1 MVAANPESGGERQS
15 GSRTYRGHGTNNW
28 VANDSPTH
36 QRRGTRTGNVGMP
49 RDAVRGEPR
58 PQGRPRN
65 EEEVIRRPRDR
76 AEFSQARPREM
87 KLDKY
92 DGSTSVDSFLAK
104 FEVCSRHN
112 GWREEERLA
121 QLQCALIN
129 DAAQILWDLGSE
141 GVAKS
146 RDLISQ
152 LRTRY
157 GSENQTS
164 LYRTQLKCRRRTK
177 GESLATLVNDVRR
190 MVALAYP
197 GPTSSMKEA
206 VACDAFLEA
215 LNDPVMALKVREREP
230 STLEEAFQC
239 TLRLEAYAGSGPAGA
254 SDKVDRD
261 RMGYCRMAQEGVA
274 KPSEDRWLEYLRE
287 LERRQQENLRWLLEE
302 VKGVLAGA
310 RDNASPTGAPT
321 TSRQRG
327 SAWQGSGPRR
337 PVTVTC
343 FGCGEQGHFRSQCPG
358 WREAEAP
365 NDGHR
370 APNVTE
376 TVATN
381 HHVKLVNGFYLNV
394 RIGGK
399 ECRALID
406 TGSEI
411 TLVPYAVV
419 NGVMLKPSDQQLQA
433 ANRTTIVVR
442 GEATLPLQ
450 VGPLTVSTKCLVVD
464 GVTEIL
470 IGMGWLMKNVDC
482 LDFKNRRIGMRGHSF
497 RLVSEPPNQVKGP
510 GRTRIEERQRPIR
523 RRCLP
528 AKLKDYV
535 YRSRERRPTGAGSKR
550 QEDVAHR
557 ESNNMLVLDRR
568 KADGCQKVLLYDRC
582 QSYNRRTN
590 ILLDCCS
597 MQH

>member
-1 MVAANPESGGERQS
+1 MAP
-15 GSRTYRGHGTNNW
+15 
-28 VANDSPTH
+28 
-36 QRRGTRTGNVGMP
+36 
-49 RDAVRGEPR
+49 
-58 PQGRPRN
+58 
-65 EEEVIRRPRDR
+65 
-76 AEFSQARPREM
+76 
-87 KLDKY
+87 
-92 DGSTSVDSFLAK
+92 TSVDSFLAK

-112 GWREEERLA
+112 EWREEERLA

-215 LNDPVMALKVREREP
+215 LNDPGMALKVREREP

-239 TLRLEAYAGSGPAGA
+239 TLRLEAHAGSGPAVA
-254 SDKVDRD
+254 SERGDRD
-261 RMGYCRMAQEGVA
+261 RMGYCRMAQEKVT

-287 LERRQQENLRWLLEE
+287 LERRQQENLRRLLEE
-302 VKGVLAGA
+302 VKGVLAGS
-310 RDNASPTGAPT
+310 RDNTGPAEAPT
-321 TSRQRG
+321 PGRQG
-327 SAWQGSGPRR
+327 ESVWQGRGPRR
-337 PVTVTC
+337 PMTVTC

-358 WREAEAP
+358 RRGAEAP
-365 NDGHR
+365 NDGR
-370 APNVTE
+370 RVPNATE

-381 HHVKLVNGFYLNV
+381 HHVKRANGFYLNV
-394 RIGGK
+394 EIGGK
-399 ECRALID
+399 KRRALID

-411 TLVPYAVV
+411 TLVPCTVV
-419 NGVMLKPSDQQLQA
+419 NGVMLEPSDQKLQA
-433 ANRTTIVVR
+433 ANGTTIMVR

-470 IGMGWLMKNVDC
+470 IGMGWLLKNADC

-497 RLVSEPPNQVKGP
+497 RLETEPLNQVNEP
-510 GRTRIEERQRPIR
+510 GRTRIEEHQRSLRTR
-523 RRCLP
+523 RP
-528 AKLKDYV
+528 SAKWKDYV
-535 YRSRERRPTGAGSKR
+535 YHSREVRPTDAGSKR
-550 QEDVAHR
+550 QEDVAHM
-557 ESNNMLVLDRR
+557 ESNNVLVLDRR
-568 KADGCQKVLLYDRC
+568 RTERCEKVLLYDRC
-582 QSYNRRTN
+582 PSHQMKTADETSEIGTFR
-590 ILLDCCS
+590 
-597 MQH
+597 